1 MSSTTVPLVPLAEAH
16 KHEALSEPDRAPE
29 PSLLKPDSNGA
40 RAGAAPSL
48 FDVDDVLA
56 RTQEQLRQGRELGRE
71 LADKARKL
79 TDTTQ
84 EQASTAEA
92 LAHRTDRLVGEAR
105 TMLNRV
111 EALAS
116 EDAVLYP
123 VSRLVR
129 VGSGS
134 G

>member
-1 MSSTTVPLVPLAEAH
+1 MSSTTATLVPLREARRY
-16 KHEALSEPDRAPE
+16 ESLSKVDHAPE
-29 PSLLKPDSNGA
+29 PIPLKSNSNGA

-105 TMLNRV
+105 TMLDRV

-116 EDAVLYP
+116 EDAPSKP
-123 VSRLVR
+123 VSRPVS

>member
-1 MSSTTVPLVPLAEAH
+1 MLSTTVTPVPFAEAH
-16 KHEALSEPDRAPE
+16 EHEALSKPDRAPE
-29 PSLLKPDSNGA
+29 PSLLKPDRNCA

-56 RTQEQLRQGRELGRE
+56 RTQEQLRQGRELSRE
-71 LADKARKL
+71 LADKASKL
-79 TDTTQ
+79 ADTTQ

-105 TMLNRV
+105 TMLDRV

-116 EDAVLYP
+116 EDASSQP
-123 VSRLVR
+123 VSRPVS

>member
-1 MSSTTVPLVPLAEAH
+1 MPSTTVTLVPLREARRY
-16 KHEALSEPDRAPE
+16 ESLSKVDHAPE
-29 PSLLKPDSNGA
+29 PIPLKPDTNGA

-71 LADKARKL
+71 LADKGRKL

-105 TMLNRV
+105 TMLDRV

-116 EDAVLYP
+116 EDAASQP
-123 VSRLVR
+123 VSRPVS

>member
-1 MSSTTVPLVPLAEAH
+1 MPSTTVTLVPLREARRY
-16 KHEALSEPDRAPE
+16 ESLGEVDRAPE
-29 PSLLKPDSNGA
+29 PSLLKPNSNGA

-48 FDVDDVLA
+48 FDVDDILA

-105 TMLNRV
+105 TMLDRV
-111 EALAS
+111 DALAS
-116 EDAVLYP
+116 KDAASQP
-123 VSRLVR
+123 VSRPVS
-129 VGSGS
+129 VGSRS

>member
-1 MSSTTVPLVPLAEAH
+1 MSSTTATLVPLREARRY
-16 KHEALSEPDRAPE
+16 ESLSKVDHAPE
-29 PSLLKPDSNGA
+29 PIPLKSNSNGA

-71 LADKARKL
+71 LADKACKL
-79 TDTTQ
+79 ADTTQ

-105 TMLNRV
+105 TMLDRV

-116 EDAVLYP
+116 EDAVSHP
-123 VSRLVR
+123 VSRPVS

>member
-1 MSSTTVPLVPLAEAH
+1 MSSTTATLVPLREARRY
-16 KHEALSEPDRAPE
+16 ESLSKVDRAPE
-29 PSLLKPDSNGA
+29 PSLLKPDRNCA

-56 RTQEQLRQGRELGRE
+56 RTQEQLRQGRELSRE
-71 LADKARKL
+71 LADKASKL
-79 TDTTQ
+79 ADTTQ

-105 TMLNRV
+105 TMLDRV

-116 EDAVLYP
+116 EDAPSKP
-123 VSRLVR
+123 VSRPVS

>member
-1 MSSTTVPLVPLAEAH
+1 MPSMTVTPVPLREARRY
-16 KHEALSEPDRAPE
+16 ESLSNVDRALE
-29 PSLLKPDSNGA
+29 PSLLKPNSNGA

-48 FDVDDVLA
+48 FDVDDILA

-79 TDTTQ
+79 TATTQ

-92 LAHRTDRLVGEAR
+92 LAHRTVRLVGEAR
-105 TMLNRV
+105 TRLNRV
-111 EALAS
+111 DALAS
-116 EDAVLYP
+116 EDAVSHP
-123 VSRLVR
+123 VSRPVR

>member
-1 MSSTTVPLVPLAEAH
+1 MPSTTVTLVPLREARRY
-16 KHEALSEPDRAPE
+16 ESLSKVDHAPE
-29 PSLLKPDSNGA
+29 PIPLKSNSNGA

-56 RTQEQLRQGRELGRE
+56 RTQEQLRQGRELSRE
-71 LADKARKL
+71 LADKACKL
-79 TDTTQ
+79 ADTTQ

-105 TMLNRV
+105 TMLDRV

-116 EDAVLYP
+116 EDAASQP
-123 VSRLVR
+123 VSRPVS